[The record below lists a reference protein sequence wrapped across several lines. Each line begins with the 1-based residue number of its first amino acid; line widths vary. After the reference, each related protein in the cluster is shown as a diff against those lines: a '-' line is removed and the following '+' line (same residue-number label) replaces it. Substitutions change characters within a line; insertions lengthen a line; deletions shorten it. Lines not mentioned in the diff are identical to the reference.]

1 MSDEAALFLCLLLFV
16 IFILFALILT
26 ILITLLEKF
35 VRWIIKFCIKDPLN
49 KQDNMVIHKQMEEK
63 TGQEYETLFLSD
75 EELYKFLL
83 KEGNY
88 EKFIRAEVTKYMNGK
103 WKIVTQKDE
112 EMRITFEQL
121 KCIVGDK
128 YDVNK
133 LFQID
138 KNGER
143 SLVDGIGLRKKA
155 KGVYDLTMTED
166 LLKKIQ

>member
-1 MSDEAALFLCLLLFV
+1 ME
-16 IFILFALILT
+16 T
-26 ILITLLEKF
+26 
-35 VRWIIKFCIKDPLN
+35 
-49 KQDNMVIHKQMEEK
+49 HKKMEEK
-63 TGQEYETLFLSD
+63 TEQEYETLFLSD

-103 WKIVTQKDE
+103 WKIVIQKNE

-138 KNGER
+138 KNGEG

-155 KGVYDLTMTED
+155 KGVYDLVMTED